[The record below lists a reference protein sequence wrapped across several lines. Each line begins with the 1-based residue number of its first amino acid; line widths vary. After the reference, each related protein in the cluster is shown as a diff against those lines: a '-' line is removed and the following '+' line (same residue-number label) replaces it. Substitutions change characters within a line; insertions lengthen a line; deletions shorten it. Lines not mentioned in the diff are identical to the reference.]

1 MAGAILGGERRGR
14 AFRVEARARTASS
27 AQESEMS
34 PSSPTRR
41 PAENAAMAPRRR
53 TSKRPG
59 LGRYDAHPRPED
71 PARESRPHG
80 RSVRGNRPSREA
92 CALPAGGWCQ
102 SRTRRGAKWRG
113 RPHVNTKISQRSEA
127 KRPINLVN
135 IRGDAHR
142 GRPST
147 RTSRYQ
153 YDRYAWYH
161 TVTCLF
167 RGSTTT

>member
-41 PAENAAMAPRRR
+41 PAENAAMGASPTDVEAPRPR
-53 TSKRPG
+53 T
-59 LGRYDAHPRPED
+59 
-71 PARESRPHG
+71 
-80 RSVRGNRPSREA
+80 VRCSS
-92 CALPAGGWCQ
+92 PAGGSGARVATARSLRSRESPFSRGMCAACGGCQ

-113 RPHVNTKISQRSEA
+113 RPHVNTKISRRSEA
-127 KRPINLVN
+127 KRPNNLVN
-135 IRGDAHR
+135 IRGDADR
-142 GRPST
+142 GRPPA